1 MKSFDLLTTGVG
13 PDGLLSLSGIGAVV
27 KNIYC
32 LPVNLLIDF
41 LSTREVL
48 FRHIQW
54 SLQDVNAMYSSWP
67 VICGSSVVWILIVAW
82 IAGVNK
88 PSQ

>member
-1 MKSFDLLTTGVG
+1 MKALDLLTVSQG
-13 PDGLLSLSGIGAVV
+13 PDGLLSLSGIGALV

-48 FRHIQW
+48 FRSIQW
-54 SLQDVNAMYSSWP
+54 SQQDADAMYSSWAA
-67 VICGSSVVWILIVAW
+67 ICGSSVVWILIVAW

-88 PSQ
+88 PSK

>member
-1 MKSFDLLTTGVG
+1 MKAFDLLTLGQGPEGV
-13 PDGLLSLSGIGAVV
+13 LSLSGIGTLI

-32 LPVNLLIDF
+32 LPVNALIDF
-41 LSTREVL
+41 LSSREVL

-54 SLQDVNAMYSSWP
+54 SQRDADAMYSSWAA
-67 VICGSSVVWILIVAW
+67 ICGSSVVWILIVAW

-88 PSQ
+88 PPK